1 MIDSPR
7 PDSAGNHCAG
17 GTAPAEPCAIGT
29 WDHDSSAATA
39 CVAWTDCPPGL
50 AVVTDGTKTDDRMCA
65 ACANGTFT
73 SADNT
78 ATCATWTDCAPG
90 VS

>member
-1 MIDSPR
+1 M
-7 PDSAGNHCAG
+7 
-17 GTAPAEPCAIGT
+17 
-29 WDHDSSAATA
+29 
-39 CVAWTDCPPGL
+39 
-50 AVVTDGTKTDDRMCA
+50 TDGTKTDDRMCA